1 MTPRAESSRSGAVI
15 PWRKILIA
23 NRGEIAVRVVKAVR
37 ALGASPVA
45 VYSEADRFALH
56 VLRADEAYCIGAAP
70 ASESYLDIRR
80 ILEAARISQADAIH
94 PGYGFLSEN
103 ADFAQAVVDAGLVF
117 IGPRPEVIRLMG
129 DKAAAKRLM
138 AEAGVSTIPGYL
150 GADQEDSRLRREA
163 ELIGYPLMVK
173 AAAGGGGRGMRV
185 VESAEALGES
195 LEAARR
201 EALAA
206 FGDDRLFL
214 EKLLVAPR
222 HIEIQLMADHHGNI
236 VYLGERECSIQR
248 RHQKVVEEAPSTV
261 IDEDTRVQMGETAVR
276 GARAAGYTNAGTME
290 FLWSQGRFYFLE
302 MNTRI
307 QVEHPVTEL
316 VTGIDLV
323 KTQIQVAADRPLPW
337 SQNEIRISGH
347 ALECRLYAEDPER
360 DFLPQS
366 GVLSAFEVPL
376 PEGMS
381 RVDILRTSEE
391 PCLRVDA
398 GVSSDSVVPRFYDS
412 LLAKLVVW
420 SPDRPGAIEGIS
432 RVLAGTVVEGI
443 RSNVRFLHGIV
454 ASNRFRAGDTTTAFL
469 EEDYAES
476 GVAFTP
482 RDEVAMAALAVE
494 LLDPKSWHRP
504 QDSDLVRQVWR
515 LSSAWRIDG
524 VELRRSYVI
533 RTTDEGRQ
541 AEEAWIEV
549 AAERLTDSR
558 LSLSVGDRR
567 YPEVTLHVQP
577 SPANRLPA
585 AVTVF

>member
-80 ILEAARISQADAIH
+80 ILEAARISQAEAIH

-420 SPDRPGAIEGIS
+420 SPDRPGAIEGMS

-558 LSLSVGDRR
+558 WSLSVGDRR